1 MDRWPLVLTDH
12 GHDSLTDTQRKRNI
26 MQTNLANRP
35 LPSASGLMLDRD
47 VIEHLI
53 SILPF
58 LSWQDAPL
66 ANGVLLGYH
75 CTGSLNEGQR
85 ATLRELA
92 AKVGRSTGHNG
103 IC

>member
-1 MDRWPLVLTDH
+1 
-12 GHDSLTDTQRKRNI
+12 
-26 MQTNLANRP
+26 MQTNMANRR
-35 LPSASGLMLDRD
+35 LPSAPGLTLDRD

-75 CTGSLNEGQR
+75 CTGNLNEGQR
-85 ATLRELA
+85 ATVRELA
-92 AKVGRSTGHNG
+92 AKVGRSTGHN
-103 IC
+103 